1 MSFPMLPALGTIFAP
16 AAGAGA
22 AAAGAGAA
30 AAAGAGAAAAAGTS
44 AFATIMGGV
53 VSGIGTAMMKK
64 NEYKQ
69 EEAMREAEDRRVRDS
84 YEGAGDAV
92 RFWDQGQNPESEQAA
107 STNNFERADAQSNE
121 GLRVGQTEKRQR
133 LGEQY
138 RNRMETGAK
147 RFRYDRNAGQIV
159 QA

>member
-1 MSFPMLPALGTIFAP
+1 MSAPILPALSAIFAP
-16 AAGAGA
+16 AAAGTAASAGA
-22 AAAGAGAA
+22 
-30 AAAGAGAAAAAGTS
+30 
-44 AFATIMGGV
+44 TILGGI
-53 VSGIGTAMMKK
+53 VSGIGSGMMKK
-64 NEYKQ
+64 KEYER
-69 EEAMREAEDRRVRDS
+69 EEAMAEAEDRRVRDS
-84 YEGAGDAV
+84 YEGAGAAV

>member
-1 MSFPMLPALGTIFAP
+1 MGLPVLPALGAIFAP
-16 AAGAGA
+16 
-22 AAAGAGAA
+22 
-30 AAAGAGAAAAAGTS
+30 AAGAGAAAAAGTS

-92 RFWDQGQNPESEQAA
+92 RFWDQGQSPEAEQAA

-121 GLRVGQTEKRQR
+121 GLRVGQTEKRKR

>member
-1 MSFPMLPALGTIFAP
+1 MSLPVLPALGTMFAP
-16 AAGAGA
+16 AAAGAGV
-22 AAAGAGAA
+22 AAAGAGA
-30 AAAGAGAAAAAGTS
+30 S

-53 VSGIGTAMMKK
+53 VSGIGSALMKK
-64 NEYKQ
+64 NEYKA
-69 EEAMREAEDRRVRDS
+69 ENEMREAEDRRVRDS

-92 RFWDQGQNPESEQAA
+92 RFWDQRQSPEGEQAT
-107 STNNFERADAQSNE
+107 STNKFERADAQSNE
-121 GLRVGQTEKRQR
+121 ALRVGQTEQRLR

-138 RNRMETGAK
+138 RTRMQAGAK